1 MMAVDDF
8 PHLTSPFKLGPV
20 ALRNRVVIP
29 GHSMVH
35 GDCSGHI
42 TDKYRHYLAA
52 RAKGGAA
59 LVGIES
65 APIHPRSRTWIG
77 QVELWRDSI
86 VDSLAATASDV
97 HATGSKLSII
107 LWHGG
112 HNVSYRRGAPAM
124 APSVV
129 PSVQVG
135 EVPRAMSVDDIKD
148 ITQYYVDAARRC
160 AEAGLDVLEVQT
172 SSDYLLGSFLSPQ
185 LNHRTDG
192 YGGSLENRCRI
203 VLEILEAIRAD
214 LPAHVALG
222 IRTSIY
228 HAIPGEPDGYTIDHS
243 LPAMEHVAGSGL
255 IDYLSV
261 MSGSNTNFAET
272 IAPMTYPRPQIAELS
287 AKFKA
292 ALDVP
297 VTVAGRIVTPREAE
311 EVLAKGQAD
320 LVGLARAFIADAD
333 WMTKV
338 ERGASSRIRLC
349 TGCNQVCLGFAG
361 RSLPSGCN
369 INPEAG
375 NEEDLPPI
383 EKAPKSKKVAIVG
396 GGPAGLE
403 CARTAAE
410 RGHSVSLHEA
420 SDHLGGALR
429 LAANS
434 PYREEMQL
442 PLDWWQAELAHLG
455 VDVRL
460 NSRVDDPK
468 SLDADEIVWATG
480 GEAASVWQM
489 RYRPSLVEGI
499 PGTESLPHGRDV
511 LAGKSS
517 VSGTVLVI
525 DEEGSWPA
533 LNLVEAL
540 VARDDVIDITVA
552 TNSPLLGMP
561 DLFITG
567 EFPLFAARL
576 KEAGVKI
583 IPGVFVS
590 KVIDNSVLLS
600 DGETLG
606 PFDSMVL
613 SLGARAT
620 PIPEGV
626 IGIGDCVATR
636 DIWAAVQE
644 GARVGRSV

>member
-1 MMAVDDF
+1 MTAAAF
-8 PHLTSPFKLGPV
+8 PHLMSPFKLGPV

-42 TDKYRHYLAA
+42 TDKYRHYLIA

-65 APIHPRSRTWIG
+65 APVHPKSRTWIG
-77 QVELWRDSI
+77 QVELWREGI
-86 VDSLAATASDV
+86 VDSLAATADGV
-97 HATGSKLSII
+97 HAAGSKLSII

-112 HNVSYRRGAPAM
+112 HNVSYRRGSPAM

-135 EVPRAMSVDDIKD
+135 EIPRAMSVEDIQDIK
-148 ITQYYVDAARRC
+148 QYYVDAARRC

-185 LNHRTDG
+185 LNYRTDG
-192 YGGSLENRCRI
+192 YGGSVANRCRI
-203 VLEILEAIRAD
+203 VLEILEAIRGE
-214 LPAHVALG
+214 LPSHVSLG

-228 HAIPGEPDGYTIDHS
+228 HAIPGEPDGYTIEHS
-243 LPAMEHVAGSGL
+243 LPAMEHISASGL

-272 IAPMTYPRPQIAELS
+272 IAPMTFPRPQIAELS
-287 AKFKA
+287 AKFKQ

-297 VTVAGRIVTPREAE
+297 ITVAGRIVTPEEAE
-311 EVLAKGQAD
+311 GVLAKGQAD

-338 ERGASSRIRLC
+338 ERGDASRIRLC

-383 EKAPKSKKVAIVG
+383 QRASRSKKIAVVG

-403 CARTAAE
+403 CARVAAE
-410 RGHSVSLHEA
+410 RGHTVSLYEA
-420 SDHLGGALR
+420 GDQLGGALR
-429 LAANS
+429 LAARA
-434 PYREEMQL
+434 PHREEMQL
-442 PLDWWQAELAHLG
+442 PLDWWQEELGHLG
-455 VDVRL
+455 VNVNL
-460 NSRVDDPK
+460 NTRVESPDE
-468 SLDADEIVWATG
+468 LDADEIVWATG
-480 GEAASVWQM
+480 GEAASIWQM

-499 PGTESLPHGRDV
+499 PGTDGLVHGRDV
-511 LAGKSS
+511 LAGKAS

-525 DEEGSWPA
+525 DEEGGWPA
-533 LNLVEAL
+533 LNVIEAL
-540 VARDDVIDITVA
+540 VARDETTDITVA

-576 KEAGVKI
+576 KKAGVKVLA
-583 IPGVFVS
+583 GVFVAEVKADS
-590 KVIDNSVLLS
+590 AILS
-600 DGETLG
+600 DGETVG
-606 PFDSMVL
+606 PFDSIIL
-613 SLGARAT
+613 SLGARAN
-620 PIPEGV
+620 PVPDGV
-626 IGIGDCVATR
+626 YSIGDCVAPR

-644 GARVGRSV
+644 GARIARTF

>member
-1 MMAVDDF
+1 MTGDAF

-20 ALRNRVVIP
+20 SLRNRVVIP

-35 GDCSGHI
+35 GDSSGHV
-42 TDKYRHYLAA
+42 TDKYRHYLSA

-65 APIHPRSRTWIG
+65 APIHPQTRTWIG
-77 QVELWRDSI
+77 QVELWRDSV
-86 VDSLAATASDV
+86 VDSLAATAEDV
-97 HATGSKLSII
+97 HAAGSKLSII

-112 HNVSYRRGAPAM
+112 HNVSYRRGAPAI

-135 EVPRAMSVDDIKD
+135 EIPRAMSVDDIKD
-148 ITQYYVDAARRC
+148 ITAYYIAAAQRC

-203 VLEILEAIRAD
+203 VLEILEAIRER
-214 LPAHVALG
+214 LPSHVALG

-228 HAIPGEPDGYTIDHS
+228 HAIPGEPEGYTIDHS
-243 LPAMEHVAGSGL
+243 LPVMEHIVGSGL
-255 IDYLSV
+255 TDYVSV

-272 IAPMTYPRPQIAELS
+272 IAPMTYPRPQIADLS

-297 VTVAGRIVTPREAE
+297 VIVAGRIVTPDEAE
-311 EVLAKGQAD
+311 RVLAKGQAD

-338 ERGASSRIRLC
+338 ERGESSRIRLC

-375 NEEDLPPI
+375 NEQELTPI
-383 EKAPKSKKVAIVG
+383 EKTTEPKKVAVIG

-403 CARTAAE
+403 CARVAAE
-410 RGHSVSLHEA
+410 RGHAVSLYEA
-420 SDHLGGALR
+420 SDQLGGALR
-429 LAANS
+429 LAANA
-434 PYREEMQL
+434 PYREEMKL
-442 PLDWWQAELAHLG
+442 PLEWWEAELKYLG
-455 VDVRL
+455 VDIHL
-460 NSRVDDPK
+460 NARADDPK
-468 SLDADEIVWATG
+468 ELDADEVVWATG
-480 GEAASVWQM
+480 AQAASVWQM
-489 RYRPSLVEGI
+489 RYRPSLANGI
-499 PGTESLPHGRDV
+499 PGTEGLPHSREV
-511 LAGKSS
+511 LAGTAA
-517 VSGTVLVI
+517 VSGSVLVI

-540 VARDDVIDITVA
+540 IAQADVTVITVA

-561 DLFITG
+561 DLFATG

-576 KEAGVKI
+576 KKAGVKI
-583 IPGVFVS
+583 VTGVFVA
-590 KVIDNSVLLS
+590 KVGNMSAELS
-600 DGETLG
+600 DGENLG
-606 PFDSMVL
+606 PFDSIVL
-613 SLGARAT
+613 SLGARANAV
-620 PIPEGV
+620 PEG
-626 IGIGDCVATR
+626 IQAIGDCVATR
-636 DIWAAVQE
+636 DVWAAVQE
-644 GARVGRSV
+644 GARLARTL

>member
-1 MMAVDDF
+1 MTAAAF

-42 TDKYRHYLAA
+42 TDKYRHYLVA

-65 APIHPRSRTWIG
+65 APVHPQSRTWIG
-77 QVELWRDSI
+77 QVELWRESI
-86 VDSLAATASDV
+86 IESLAATANDV
-97 HATGSKLSII
+97 HAAGSKLSII

-135 EVPRAMSVDDIKD
+135 EIPRAMSVEDIQDIK
-148 ITQYYVDAARRC
+148 QYYVGAARRC
-160 AEAGLDVLEVQT
+160 AEAGVDVLEVQT

-185 LNHRTDG
+185 LNYRTDS
-192 YGGSLENRCRI
+192 YGGSVANRCRI
-203 VLEILEAIRAD
+203 VVEILEAIRNE
-214 LPAHVALG
+214 LPSHVSLG

-228 HAIPGEPDGYTIDHS
+228 HAIPGEPDGYTIEHS
-243 LPAMEHVAGSGL
+243 LPAMEHISASGL
-255 IDYLSV
+255 VDYLSV

-272 IAPMTYPRPQIAELS
+272 IAPMTFPRPQIAELS

-297 VTVAGRIVTPREAE
+297 ITVAGRIVTPEEAE
-311 EVLAKGQAD
+311 GVLAKGQAD

-333 WMTKV
+333 WMAKV
-338 ERGASSRIRLC
+338 ERGDATRIRLC

-375 NEEDLPPI
+375 NEEDLPPV
-383 EKAPKSKKVAIVG
+383 ERVGTAKKVAVVG

-403 CARTAAE
+403 CARVAAE
-410 RGHSVSLHEA
+410 RGHFVSLYEA
-420 SDHLGGALR
+420 SDQLGGALR
-429 LAANS
+429 LAAEA

-442 PLDWWQAELAHLG
+442 PLDWWQQELGHLG

-460 NSRVDDPK
+460 NTRVKDPDE
-468 SLDADEIVWATG
+468 LDADEIIWATG
-480 GEAASVWQM
+480 GEAASMWQM
-489 RYRPSLVEGI
+489 RYRPSLVDGI
-499 PGTESLPHGRDV
+499 PGTKGLAHGRAV
-511 LAGKSS
+511 LAGRAT
-517 VSGTVLVI
+517 VSGNVLVI
-525 DEEGSWPA
+525 DEEGGWPA
-533 LNLVEAL
+533 MNVIEAL
-540 VARDDVIDITVA
+540 VAQDDVTDITVA

-561 DLFITG
+561 DLFMTG

-576 KEAGVKI
+576 KEAGVKVV
-583 IPGVFVS
+583 PGVFVAEVKAHS
-590 KVIDNSVLLS
+590 AILS
-600 DGETLG
+600 DGETIG
-606 PFDSMVL
+606 PFDSIIL

-620 PIPEGV
+620 PIPDGV
-626 IGIGDCVATR
+626 HSIGDCVAPR

-644 GARVGRSV
+644 GARIARTL